1 MGKEL
6 LSHLKK
12 GAVLPETILLLLVL
26 SFPFSTIS
34 GQVTVYDSV
43 ADSRLQFLKS
53 TLQTDHQ
60 RTQRWWY
67 GWLGAYSAATIGQ
80 GAVFFMSDSKSMRQ
94 DMALGAVTTLL
105 GATGQFISTFMPNKE
120 FSHFSSLSENSDED
134 KLQKLAAAEKL
145 LYQWSERE
153 RLALTWQNH
162 ILSATVNI
170 GGGLV
175 TWLAFDDENHP
186 EKKHRTLWAG
196 VANFALNTVITE
208 TQIWVQPTLAKRQY
222 KKYCQRYL
230 TGTESYS
237 YVPEVNWYVETKP
250 GGIGLKITF

>member
-1 MGKEL
+1 MEEVIWG
-6 LSHLKK
+6 HLKK
-12 GAVLPETILLLLVL
+12 GVMLLATVFLLLVL

-34 GQVTVYDSV
+34 GQVPVYDSV
-43 ADSRLQFLKS
+43 ADSRLQYLKS

-80 GAVFFMSDSKSMRQ
+80 GVVFLTSDSKSMRQ
-94 DMALGAVTTLL
+94 DMALGAVTTIL
-105 GATGQFISTFMPNKE
+105 GAAGQFISPFIPNKE
-120 FSHFSSLSENSDED
+120 FSQFRSLPESSDED
-134 KLQKLAAAEKL
+134 KLMKLAAAEKL

-153 RLALTWQNH
+153 RKALTWQNH
-162 ILSATVNI
+162 ILSFTVNL

-175 TWLAFDDENHP
+175 TWLAFEDRNG
-186 EKKHRTLWAG
+186 KKRTVWDG

-222 KKYCQRYL
+222 KKYCQQYL
-230 TGTESYS
+230 SGTESFS
-237 YVPEVNWYVETKP
+237 YVPEINWYVETKP

>member
-1 MGKEL
+1 MGKIVV
-6 LSHLKK
+6 SRLKR
-12 GAVLPETILLLLVL
+12 GAVLPATIILLFVL
-26 SFPFSTIS
+26 SFPFSKVS
-34 GQVTVYDSV
+34 GQVAVYDNV
-43 ADSRLQFLKS
+43 ADSKLQFLKS
-53 TLQTDHQ
+53 TLHADYQ

-105 GATGQFISTFMPNKE
+105 GAAGQFISPFMPNKE
-120 FSHFSSLSENSDED
+120 FSQFSSLSENSDND
-134 KLQKLAAAEKL
+134 KLKKLAAAEKL
-145 LYQWSERE
+145 LFQWSERE
-153 RLALTWQNH
+153 RMALTWQNH
-162 ILSATVNI
+162 ILCTAVNI

-175 TWLAFDDENHP
+175 TWLAFQDNSG
-186 EKKHRTLWAG
+186 KKRTIWDG

-237 YVPEVNWYVETKP
+237 YVPEVNWYIETKP
-250 GGIGLKITF
+250 GGIGLKLTF